1 MNIRDSLERDFE
13 TYYTKK
19 SKMIPQILKTL
30 KAPKTPKIPKTPPNN
45 YQEET
50 Q

>member
-1 MNIRDSLERDFE
+1 MNIRDSLERGFE
-13 TYYTKK
+13 TYYTRK
-19 SKMIPQILKTL
+19 SKMIP
-30 KAPKTPKIPKTPPNN
+30 KAPKTPPNN